1 MRFSFFC
8 GLVAAFLCLAQSANA
23 QYARKGADL
32 VNQNGVVLSDQDII
46 DLVGGNIF
54 DETVIGARKQYKAG
68 KSLITGG
75 IIGIGAGLAGAFVT
89 GYKAGKAGYND
100 MQTALSDDGSIAAL
114 YLASAAA
121 ASLGSAALT
130 GGIVMKIIGNKR
142 LDWVSEEANRVSG
155 NVSLNVG
162 ATPNGMGI
170 VLNF

>member
-1 MRFSFFC
+1 MRFSIFC

-75 IIGIGAGLAGAFVT
+75 LVGSMGNAGSFVNVCEYAGL
-89 GYKAGKAGYND
+89 
-100 MQTALSDDGSIAAL
+100 Q
-114 YLASAAA
+114 
-121 ASLGSAALT
+121 GSAE
-130 GGIVMKIIGNKR
+130 GGQKSR
-142 LDWVSEEANRVSG
+142 EETSG
-155 NVSLNVG
+155 LEG
-162 ATPNGMGI
+162 
-170 VLNF
+170 

>member
-75 IIGIGAGLAGAFVT
+75 LIGVGAGLAGSVLAGVKAAND
-89 GYKAGKAGYND
+89 GYRD
-100 MQTALSDDGSIAAL
+100 FETAVEDDGAVLAL
-114 YLASAAA
+114 YLGSTALLSAGFAA
-121 ASLGSAALT
+121 IN
-130 GGIVMKIIGNKR
+130 GGIVLKTIGKKR
-142 LDWVSEEANRVSG
+142 LNWVSEEANRVSG
-155 NVSLNVG
+155 NVTLNVG
-162 ATPNGMGI
+162 ATPNGFGI
-170 VLNF
+170 ALNF

>member
-1 MRFSFFC
+1 MRFSLFC

-75 IIGIGAGLAGAFVT
+75 LIGVGAGLAGSVLAGVKAAND
-89 GYKAGKAGYND
+89 GYRD
-100 MQTALSDDGSIAAL
+100 FETAVEDDGAVLAL
-114 YLASAAA
+114 YLGSTALLSAGFAA
-121 ASLGSAALT
+121 IN
-130 GGIVMKIIGNKR
+130 GGIVLKTIGKKR
-142 LDWVSEEANRVSG
+142 LEWVSEEANKATG
-155 NVSLNVG
+155 NVTLHVG
-162 ATPNGMGI
+162 ATPHGVGI
-170 VLNF
+170 ALNF